1 MKNELTKNFIVE
13 AKIAVLRP
21 LAFHV
26 SANVM
31 PLATLFAPG
40 AHVFLIGVRCIYTDH
55 CHQQCDE
62 QDVYCFSSYV

>member
-31 PLATLFAPG
+31 PLATLFAWP
-40 AHVFLIGVRCIYTDH
+40 VP
-55 CHQQCDE
+55 
-62 QDVYCFSSYV
+62 

>member
-31 PLATLFAPG
+31 PLATTLG
-40 AHVFLIGVRCIYTDH
+40 L
-55 CHQQCDE
+55 CHSL
-62 QDVYCFSSYV
+62 YRHSP

>member
-13 AKIAVLRP
+13 AKIAVHHP

-40 AHVFLIGVRCIYTDH
+40 AHVFLVGVRCGDAHH
-55 CHQQCDE
+55 CHQQ
-62 QDVYCFSSYV
+62 Q